1 MMWFS
6 SVWEQE
12 AQVGPLMV
20 LPAMKSGPL
29 PAEDLPPILNK
40 LIKPRLYGSQW
51 RSGVGRDLIQS
62 LPLLGGVLKLT

>member
-1 MMWFS
+1 MMRVS

-12 AQVGPLMV
+12 AQVGPLVV

-51 RSGVGRDLIQS
+51 RSGLGKDLIQS
-62 LPLLGGVLKLT
+62 LPPQGASLS